1 MENKIITFLSG
12 KVRKGTV
19 LSEKDKFAFQ
29 LISIAQLLRRMVVE
43 CVNIM
48 LQWTKFKILNREFPF
63 SLQ

>member
-1 MENKIITFLSG
+1 MENKIVTFLFG

-19 LSEKDKFAFQ
+19 LIEREKFAFQ

-48 LQWTKFKILNREFPF
+48 L
-63 SLQ
+63 